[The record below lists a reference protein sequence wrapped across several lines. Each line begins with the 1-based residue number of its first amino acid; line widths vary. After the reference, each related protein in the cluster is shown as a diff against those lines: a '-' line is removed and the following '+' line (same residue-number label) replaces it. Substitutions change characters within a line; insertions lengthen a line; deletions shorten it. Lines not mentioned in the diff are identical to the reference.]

1 MKISRFSKACI
12 FFVISKKRIHSVKSG
27 KFLKMPKRSLRRISF
42 PVHLSHILRDK
53 WNIVI
58 RDAGWRVIS
67 AHGMRLIKTKI
78 ETDEY

>member
-1 MKISRFSKACI
+1 MA
-12 FFVISKKRIHSVKSG
+12 
-27 KFLKMPKRSLRRISF
+27 KRSLRRISF

-58 RDAGWRVIS
+58 RDAGWRVKS
-67 AHGMRLIKTKI
+67 AHGMTLIKTKI

>member
-1 MKISRFSKACI
+1 
-12 FFVISKKRIHSVKSG
+12 
-27 KFLKMPKRSLRRISF
+27 MPKRSLRRISF

-58 RDAGWRVIS
+58 RDAGGRVKS
-67 AHGMRLIKTKI
+67 AHEMRLIKTKI